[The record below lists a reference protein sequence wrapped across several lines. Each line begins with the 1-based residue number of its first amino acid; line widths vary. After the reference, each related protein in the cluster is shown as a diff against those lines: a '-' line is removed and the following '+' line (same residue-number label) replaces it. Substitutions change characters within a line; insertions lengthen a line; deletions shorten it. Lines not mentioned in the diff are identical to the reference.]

1 MATTAA
7 GRTGRITINPKPGIL
22 AAALLAVAMGST
34 ALFAATSGLG
44 SAGVKAEANGALVEK
59 ALIQHRAGERAP
71 LSGDSNA
78 AEKALIQ
85 HRAGERAPL
94 VTDPGSWR
102 GR

>member
-1 MATTAA
+1 
-7 GRTGRITINPKPGIL
+7 
-22 AAALLAVAMGST
+22 
-34 ALFAATSGLG
+34 
-44 SAGVKAEANGALVEK
+44 VEK